1 MIDLKIRV
9 STLSK
14 LQNIYNLLIVT
25 NPVNQLSRVFII
37 HTWTPMIGQINYC
50 TVTGKEI
57 TDHLEDN
64 SLSTLLQSGSPL
76 VEVTP
81 VMRQTIETKLEVL
94 PVLKYQFSPQFL
106 WEIFEKSF

>member
-9 STLSK
+9 TALSK

-37 HTWTPMIGQINYC
+37 HTWTPMMGQINFC
-50 TVTGKEI
+50 TLVGREI
-57 TDHLEDN
+57 TDHLDDN
-64 SLSTLLQSGSPL
+64 SLPTMIQAGGSS
-76 VEVTP
+76 VEITP
-81 VMRQTIETKLEVL
+81 VMRQTIETKLEIL
-94 PVLKYQFSPQFL
+94 PVLKYQFSSQFL